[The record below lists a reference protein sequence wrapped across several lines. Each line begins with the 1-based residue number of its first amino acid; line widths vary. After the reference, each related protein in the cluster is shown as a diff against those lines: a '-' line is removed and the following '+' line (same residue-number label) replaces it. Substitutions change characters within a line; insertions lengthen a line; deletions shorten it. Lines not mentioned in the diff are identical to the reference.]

1 MGRHSWFFCGCRFA
15 RGGWQMYDGWH
26 GRRPVRAQRSIHR
39 GFPVF
44 APWRIE
50 FDAVDVRSLFAH

>member
-1 MGRHSWFFCGCRFA
+1 MGGSHGFRLPIRP
-15 RGGWQMYDGWH
+15 RGLAN
-26 GRRPVRAQRSIHR
+26 VRLAWTAACEGPAVDPS
-39 GFPVF
+39 GVPVF

>member
-1 MGRHSWFFCGCRFA
+1 MGGSHGFRLPIRP
-15 RGGWQMYDGWH
+15 RGLAN
-26 GRRPVRAQRSIHR
+26 VRLAWTAACEAQRSIHR